1 MAEAFIDTLELFPR
15 GLVYVALGIG
25 ILVIA
30 KIAQDLASPYKIGY
44 QLSHKD
50 NVALA
55 LSIAGYYFGVIAV
68 FLGALFQPFGSTVI
82 ADGNLGFTTDYW
94 QGVLEVF
101 IYALVGI
108 FVLNVSRIIVDKLV
122 LYRFSTEEEIIEQH
136 NVGRVRRVG
145 IEWSDSNGLFI
156 SVTEQ
161 DEPMG
166 LSIIG
171 LDHDELVRIDEEHSI
186 DNHITYENEQY
197 NYSNSFEVYYFKDGI
212 GEGEGFYMWE
222 FIREDRQKMVS
233 VVKWESTPFEVYTS
247 VVVSPNIVSVF
258 KK

>member
-1 MAEAFIDTLELFPR
+1 M
-15 GLVYVALGIG
+15 
-25 ILVIA
+25 
-30 KIAQDLASPYKIGY
+30 
-44 QLSHKD
+44 
-50 NVALA
+50 
-55 LSIAGYYFGVIAV
+55 
-68 FLGALFQPFGSTVI
+68 FGSLFGKRKKKQPSYLTQDPLLGESIRSANVGDFVVI
-82 ADGNLGFTTDYW
+82 EG
-94 QGVLEVF
+94 
-101 IYALVGI
+101 
-108 FVLNVSRIIVDKLV
+108 
-122 LYRFSTEEEIIEQH
+122 FSTTFGDAHFIVEQR
-136 NVGRVRRVG
+136 NRYDGPVGQWHELICEDGERRVG
-145 IEWSDSNGLFI
+145 IEWSDSTGLFI